1 MTATTK
7 AMVVSLGML
16 VSVGNADQIRL
27 SNGTVYEGEL
37 AAPVTVT
44 IKTAEGDQTVPFAQ
58 LPPNLQ
64 ATYWKSSGPVAAVAG
79 PVQNEEIAALAAS
92 VNLKTWS
99 LVTAYGSFRDKPE
112 RRGTG
117 GLVVTKAFNAIEEN
131 WAGVY
136 PAGHAL
142 AQSHHWQAALDRANA
157 LLARPN
163 QYLQKRWLEG
173 FVGAAEALQRKDSAE
188 FARNVRL
195 LKQHPLA
202 NDAFALAE

>member
-1 MTATTK
+1 
-7 AMVVSLGML
+7 MVVLLGMMAS
-16 VSVGNADQIRL
+16 VSHADLIRL

-44 IKTAEGDQTVPFAQ
+44 IKTAQGDQTVPFAQ

-64 ATYWKSSGPVAAVAG
+64 AAYWKQPTLTAPVAG

-142 AQSHHWQAALDRANA
+142 AQTQHWQAAIERANA

-173 FVGAAEALQRKDSAE
+173 FVGAAEAVQRKDSAE
-188 FARNVRL
+188 FARNVRFL
-195 LKQHPLA
+195 RGHPLA
-202 NDAFALAE
+202 DDAFALAE

>member
-1 MTATTK
+1 
-7 AMVVSLGML
+7 MVVSLGML
-16 VSVGNADQIRL
+16 VCVGNADQIRL
-27 SNGTVYEGEL
+27 SDGTVYEGEL

-44 IKTAEGDQTVPFAQ
+44 IKTAEGEHTVPFAQ
-58 LPPNLQ
+58 LPPQLQ
-64 ATYWKSSGPVAAVAG
+64 AAYWRKPASAAPVAG

-131 WAGVY
+131 WPGVY
-136 PAGHAL
+136 SAGHAL
-142 AQSHHWQAALDRANA
+142 AQTQHWQSALDRANA

-173 FVGAAEALQRKDSAE
+173 FVGAAQAVQQKDSAE

-195 LKQHPLA
+195 LRQHPLA